1 MTTKQSAEILVIE
14 DEKGASETIGSVLYA
29 AGHNVNVVTSAKE
42 ALKLLRDIHC
52 AVVIT
57 ELRMPDMSGS
67 ELVRS
72 IRNIDPKISVIV
84 ITPYLFI
91 NSAVEAMEDG
101 AFGYITKPFNPSE
114 IRIVVEHATERYFL
128 MDEANKKSYYYD
140 LSILDGLTG
149 VYNHR
154 YLHEILDREI
164 ARARRYPQH
173 LSVVMTDVD
182 NFKKYND
189 TNGHMA
195 GDELLRSLTN
205 LFVRSIR
212 NLDMVFRY
220 GGEEFV
226 ILMIETDKKGAIL
239 ASERILNLVR
249 LSLPTTVS
257 MGISDYPADATEKDV
272 LVDKADKALYQAKT
286 SGKNKICLA

>member
-1 MTTKQSAEILVIE
+1 MQQSAEILLIE
-14 DEKGASETIGSVLYA
+14 DEAEASEKLGAVLYA
-29 AGHNVNVVTSAKE
+29 AGHNVNVASSAKE
-42 ALKLLRDIHC
+42 GLKLLKDLKC

-57 ELRMPDMSGS
+57 ELRLPDMGS
-67 ELVRS
+67 VEL
-72 IRNIDPKISVIV
+72 IRAIKNIDAKISVIV

-91 NSAVEAMEDG
+91 NSAIEAMENG

-114 IRIVVEHATERYFL
+114 IRIVVQHAVERYFL

-154 YLHEILDREI
+154 YLHEVLDRELM
-164 ARARRYPQH
+164 RARRYPQS
-173 LSVVMTDVD
+173 LSLVMVDVD

-195 GDELLRSLTN
+195 GDELLKGLTN
-205 LFVRSIR
+205 LFVRSLR

-220 GGEEFV
+220 GGEEFC
-226 ILMIETDKKGAIL
+226 ILLIETNKEGARL
-239 ASERILNLVR
+239 AAERLLNLVR
-249 LSLPTTVS
+249 LSLPTTIS
-257 MGISDYPADATEKDV
+257 MGIAEFPTDSKEKDM
-272 LVDKADKALYQAKT
+272 LIDKADKALYQAKST
-286 SGKNKICLA
+286 GKNKVVLA

>member
-1 MTTKQSAEILVIE
+1 MKRSADILVIE
-14 DEKGASETIGSVLYA
+14 DEKESSETVGSVLYS
-29 AGHNVNVVTSAKE
+29 AGHNVNIVPSAKE
-42 ALKLLRDIHC
+42 GLKILRDVKC
-52 AVVIT
+52 SVVIT

-67 ELVRS
+67 ELVRA
-72 IRNIDPKISVIV
+72 IKNLDPKISVIV

-91 NSAVEAMEDG
+91 NSAIEVMEDG

-114 IRIVVEHATERYFL
+114 IRIVVEHAIERYDL

-154 YLHEILDREI
+154 YLHEVLDREI

-173 LSVVMTDVD
+173 LALVMIDVD

-195 GDELLRSLTN
+195 GDELLRGLTN

-220 GGEEFV
+220 GGEEFM
-226 ILMIETDKKGAIL
+226 ILMIETDKKGALL
-239 ASERILNLVR
+239 AAERILNLVR

-286 SGKNKICLA
+286 TGKNKIVLA

>member
-1 MTTKQSAEILVIE
+1 MKQSADILLIE
-14 DEKGASETIGSVLYA
+14 DEKEASETLGSVLYA
-29 AGHNVNVVTSAKE
+29 AGHNVNIVSSAKE
-42 ALKLLRDIHC
+42 GLKTLRDIKC

-67 ELVRS
+67 ELVRA
-72 IRNIDPKISVIV
+72 IKNIDPKISVVV

-91 NSAVEAMEDG
+91 NSAIEVMEDG
-101 AFGYITKPFNPSE
+101 AFGYVTKPFNPSE
-114 IRIVVEHATERYFL
+114 IRIVVDHALERYML

-154 YLHEILDREI
+154 YLHEVLDREI
-164 ARARRYPQH
+164 SRARRYPQH
-173 LSVVMTDVD
+173 LSLMMTDVD

-195 GDELLRSLTN
+195 GDELLRALTN

-226 ILMIETDKKGAIL
+226 VLMIETDKKGATL
-239 ASERILNLVR
+239 AAERILNLVR
-249 LSLPTTVS
+249 LSLPTTIS
-257 MGISDYPADATEKDV
+257 IGIADYPSDATEKNI
-272 LVDKADKALYQAKT
+272 LIDKADKALYQAKT
-286 SGKNKICLA
+286 TGKNKICLA

>member
-1 MTTKQSAEILVIE
+1 MKQSAEILVIE
-14 DEKGASETIGSVLYA
+14 DEKESADTIGSVLYA

-42 ALKLLRDIHC
+42 GLRMLRDVKC

-67 ELVRS
+67 DLVRA
-72 IRNIDPKISVIV
+72 IKNLDAKISVIV

-91 NSAVEAMEDG
+91 NSAIEVMEDG
-101 AFGYITKPFNPSE
+101 AFGYVTKPFNPSE
-114 IRIVVEHATERYFL
+114 IRIVVEHAVERYFL
-128 MDEANKKSYYYD
+128 MDEASKKSYYYD

-154 YLHEILDREI
+154 YLHEVLDREI

-173 LSVVMTDVD
+173 LSVMMADVD

-195 GDELLRSLTN
+195 GDELLRGLTN

-226 ILMIETDKKGAIL
+226 VLMIETDKKGATL
-239 ASERILNLVR
+239 AAERMLNLVR
-249 LSLPTTVS
+249 LSLQTTIS
-257 MGISDYPADATEKDV
+257 IGIADYPADATEKDV
-272 LVDKADKALYQAKT
+272 LIDKADKALYQAKT
-286 SGKNKICLA
+286 TGKNKLVLA